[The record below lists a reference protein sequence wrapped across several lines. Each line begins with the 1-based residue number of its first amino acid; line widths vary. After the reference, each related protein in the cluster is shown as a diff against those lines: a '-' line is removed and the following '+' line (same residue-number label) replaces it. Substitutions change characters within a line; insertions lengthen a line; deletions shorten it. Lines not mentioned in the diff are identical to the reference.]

1 MMVLTAV
8 ILLVGSGHVD
18 EVEETRQTNTG
29 DDRSSFIRR
38 SQSIRFR
45 MLHS

>member
-1 MMVLTAV
+1 MIVLTAV
-8 ILLVGSGHVD
+8 ILLIDLSHLD
-18 EVEETRQTNTG
+18 EVDETRQTNTG

-38 SQSIRFR
+38 SQSIRCR